1 MDIQTI
7 KVESEKD
14 IIFIQLNKDLEY
26 DEAFNIVKNIQNIFP
41 KNNILAVR
49 EDSIKNFII
58 LKYPDS
64 SINLFDKNNIDL
76 ANWLET
82 KIQEIKL

>member
-7 KVESEKD
+7 EVESEKD

-26 DEAFNIVKNIQNIFP
+26 DEAFNIIKNIQGLFP

-49 EDSIKNFII
+49 EDSIKDFII
-58 LKYPDS
+58 LKHSNS
-64 SINLFDKNNIDL
+64 SINLFNENNIDL

-82 KIQEIKL
+82 KIEEIKL